1 MEDELEQQMKPTEEQ
16 QRAIDLARDGRS
28 FVLDAKAGAGKSST
42 LRMISRVMPSNS
54 RGLLTAFSAQVIADA
69 RKANF
74 PNSVRITS
82 NHGLAVPAFGKHY
95 FDQGRLKRR
104 LTPRVIVEAFGLRDG
119 HFPGDLTAEQGAHL
133 ALEAVLRFQQG
144 AEQALL
150 PNHLVLPGSVDDIA
164 DEVAVAVF
172 RLANKLWSAMS
183 DLRGNLPATHDTYLK
198 LWALSNPRIRA
209 DYVLLDEAQDANALI
224 VEVLNAQDAQLIVVG
239 DPHQQIF
246 SWRGA
251 VSAMER
257 FATDGRALLSQ
268 SFRFGNMVAQAANA
282 VLAGHLGEAVRV
294 RGFEQVSDRIGSFDR
309 RKPYTVIARTNATL
323 IGQIVACK
331 GRVAVVGG
339 VADLMKLVDGAAAL
353 QRGERAIACA
363 DLADFRTW
371 KEVVDYAESDA
382 GRDLAVLVRLV
393 NDYGTD
399 GLLQILRRVDGNEAD
414 EERCDV
420 ILTSAHKSKGRE
432 WNHVLLM
439 DDFPVPNDAD
449 LGLPSD
455 EEPSKWNEEEARLL
469 YVAVTRAKLVLDVS
483 VCDAWLDALE
493 RCQGAGVVLPGLT
506 DNPMFMTTE
515 APAKAPDRSAE
526 MDEAEYMLALLLRAS
541 KGARQEDRNAQAFLE
556 LVQQHARSV
565 LTERGFDD
573 DAIAAAIQE
582 RSGQELA
589 A

>member
-1 MEDELEQQMKPTEEQ
+1 LQPTEEQ
-16 QRAIDLARDGRS
+16 QRAIDLAKSGKS

-42 LRMISRVMPSNS
+42 LRMIAKVMPSGS

-69 RKANF
+69 RKASF
-74 PNSVRITS
+74 PSTVRITS

-95 FDQGRLKRR
+95 FDAGRLKRR
-104 LTPRVIVEAFGLRDG
+104 LTPRVIVEALGLRDAQ
-119 HFPGDLTAEQGAHL
+119 FPGDVTAEQGAHL

-144 AEQALL
+144 AERSLL
-150 PNHLVLPGSVDDIA
+150 PKHVILPGSVDDT
-164 DEVAVAVF
+164 DDLGGAVF
-172 RLANKLWSAMS
+172 KLANRLWAAMS

-198 LWALSNPRIRA
+198 LWALSEPRIRA

-224 VEVLNAQDAQLIVVG
+224 VDVLNAQDAQLIVVG
-239 DPHQQIF
+239 DPNQQIF

-251 VSAMER
+251 VSAMGR
-257 FATDGRALLSQ
+257 FATESRALLSQ

-282 VLAGHLGEAVRV
+282 VLAGHLGQGERV
-294 RGFEQVSDRIGSFDR
+294 RGFDQVRDRIGSFDR
-309 RKPYTVIARTNATL
+309 RQRYTVIARTNASL

-339 VADLMKLVDGAAAL
+339 VADLMKLVEGAAAL
-353 QRGERAIACA
+353 QRAERAIGCP

-393 NDYGTD
+393 SEYGTD
-399 GLLQILRRVDGNEAD
+399 GLMQLLRRVDGNEAD

-432 WNHVLLM
+432 WNHVLLL

-449 LGLPSD
+449 LGLDSE
-455 EEPSKWNEEEARLL
+455 EEPTKWNSEEANLL
-469 YVAVTRAKLVLDVS
+469 YVAVTRAKQVLDIS
-483 VCDAWLDALE
+483 ACDAWLDALE
-493 RCQGAGVVLPGLT
+493 RCQNAGVHLPGLT
-506 DNPMFMTTE
+506 DNPEFMSAEQT
-515 APAKAPDRSAE
+515 AKAPDRTAE
-526 MDEAEYMLALLLRAS
+526 MDEAEYMLALLVRAS
-541 KGARQEDRNAQAFLE
+541 AEAVHQDRNGQAL
-556 LVQQHARSV
+556 LDVVRQHAQS
-565 LTERGFDD
+565 LLLERGFDEE
-573 DAIAAAIQE
+573 AIAIAIQQ
-582 RSGQELA
+582 RSGQECA